1 MARRPNKLMVIFKR
15 EYLERV
21 RSKWFLVATVLGP
34 LFFAAITIVP
44 IIMAAKTRLSTDL
57 ADIVILDATG
67 TDLGR
72 RVGASLHNAAPAG
85 PPPLV
90 QEVGPAALDSAES
103 AATAV
108 VVRREARG
116 YLVLDENTLAGRQL
130 RYAGRNASQ
139 MAEVNTIERT
149 VRQALLSQRLEREGI
164 NAERVAMLTAV
175 RFDMKTEKI
184 SDKGREGSGGMASFF
199 FGYAIAFIL
208 YFMIAI
214 YGQNILRGVM
224 EEKTTRVAEVVIS
237 SAPANRLLAG
247 KVLGVGSVAL
257 TQVFVWLVMGYALY
271 SARAPLIA
279 RFAGPDAAGASGFR
293 IPAVDPGV
301 AVVLFLFF
309 VLGFI
314 FYAALHA
321 AVGAMVS
328 SQEDV
333 QQASMPVM
341 LLLISSIIFM
351 QPVLMNPGTTL
362 AKVVSWLPFSAP
374 IMMPLRMSL
383 VSIPWWEIAGS
394 LIGVAIS
401 CLAAIWFSAKI
412 YRVGLLMH
420 GKRPTY
426 GELMKW
432 IRYS

>member
-1 MARRPNKLMVIFKR
+1 MAKRPNKLLVIFKR

-21 RSKWFLVATVLGP
+21 RSKWFLVATILGP
-34 LFFAAITIVP
+34 LFFAAITVVP
-44 IIMAAKTRLSTDL
+44 IVMAAKTRLSTDL
-57 ADIVILDATG
+57 ADIIIIDGTG
-67 TDLGR
+67 TDLGQ
-72 RVGASLHNAAPAG
+72 RVATSLHNAAPSG

-90 QEVGPAALDSAES
+90 QSVSSAQLDSAEE
-103 AATAV
+103 AATAA
-108 VVRREARG
+108 VVRRETRG
-116 YLVLDENTLAGRQL
+116 YLVLDEQVLAGRQL

-149 VRQALLSQRLEREGI
+149 VRQALLAQRLEREGI
-164 NAERVAMLTAV
+164 NAERVSMLTAV
-175 RFDMKTEKI
+175 RFDMQTEKI

-208 YFMIAI
+208 YIMIAI

-237 SAPANRLLAG
+237 SAPASRLLAG

-257 TQVFVWLVMGYALY
+257 TQVFAWMGMGYLFY
-271 SARAPLIA
+271 TLRSPIVERL
-279 RFAGPDAAGASGFR
+279 AGPEAAAAAGFR
-293 IPAVDPGV
+293 IPAVDPAI
-301 AVVLFLFF
+301 AVVLLLFF

-383 VSIPWWEIAGS
+383 ISIPWWEITAS
-394 LIGVAIS
+394 LLGVALS
-401 CLAAIWFSAKI
+401 CAIAIWLSAKI

-420 GKRPTY
+420 GKRPSY